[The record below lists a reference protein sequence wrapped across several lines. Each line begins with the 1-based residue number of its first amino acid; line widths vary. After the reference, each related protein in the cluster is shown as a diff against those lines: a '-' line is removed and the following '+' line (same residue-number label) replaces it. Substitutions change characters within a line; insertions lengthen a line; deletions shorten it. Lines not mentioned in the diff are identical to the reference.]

1 MIPTSRKRVFVRVIT
16 LNSVLLVALACQ
28 HADDEPPKVGCAELR
43 TGTFELQMWSKDSSY
58 RVNGAV
64 RLTSGIGTVSLVAV
78 PGEGTREP
86 IQTPVDSLK
95 LEGDSVSFGFAPIQ
109 FRLRGK
115 CEGKDLA
122 EGQFSVPQP
131 PYEPI
136 TGRWILR
143 RKP

>member
-1 MIPTSRKRVFVRVIT
+1 VIPSRRKSMFGLAMA
-16 LNSVLLVALACQ
+16 LNFVLLVACASQ
-28 HADDEPPKVGCAELR
+28 HSDDAARELGCAELR
-43 TGTFELQMWSKDSSY
+43 TGTFELHMLSRDSSY
-58 RVNGAV
+58 RVDGPV
-64 RLTSGIGTVSLVAV
+64 TLTSGIGTVSLVAV
-78 PGEGTREP
+78 SGEGMREP

-131 PYEPI
+131 PFEPI
-136 TGRWILR
+136 TGRWALQ